1 MVQFTNVDLF
11 WPIYVYLLWPLS
23 GQRLSHVHVDA
34 ASPYDNALTGQV
46 FPGAW
51 GNLDYAGEDTH
62 TLEHVFLFRRVLLPT
77 FQS

>member
-34 ASPYDNALTGQV
+34 ASPYDNALTG
-46 FPGAW
+46 
-51 GNLDYAGEDTH
+51 
-62 TLEHVFLFRRVLLPT
+62 
-77 FQS
+77 